1 MDPMIR
7 PFLAALLAGSAS
19 LVGQTCNFNQYPI
32 RLVDNLGVPAP
43 MVAGTSE
50 FSLPEVYLAFDP
62 SLPDGV
68 HRFFVQLLQ
77 LPAPGVVILSA
88 VDSPADRV
96 IDVVKTG
103 SLVTLQFPFAV
114 TQPELGLGIGGI
126 GQSVKLR
133 FLQPQNDPGAPCSH
147 KVWATT
153 GWAADPITGL
163 PVLAN
168 DPGRAVDPNYCQI
181 ASFQSFHV
189 ASCGTNPTP
198 VCDGRTIG
206 YWRNPHGRNL
216 VTSYGLLGEYAA
228 LNLVN
233 ADGSAAAPFASLSA
247 YASWLQ
253 RANATNMAYMLSAQ
267 LVGMYNNVRVGN
279 TSRYCRIHDPVLG
292 NTTIGAVLD
301 AAVLSLYL
309 YPLTP
314 SGHPERANQE
324 ALKHALDAANN
335 NTNWGWL

>member
-1 MDPMIR
+1 MHPMIR
-7 PFLAALLAGSAS
+7 PFLAALLVGSAS

-32 RLVDNLGVPAP
+32 HLVDNLGAP
-43 MVAGTSE
+43 MPIIGGEAQ
-50 FSLPEVYLAFDP
+50 FALPEVYLAFDP
-62 SLPDGV
+62 SLPDGI
-68 HRFFVQLLQ
+68 HRFFVQITDT
-77 LPAPGVVILSA
+77 AITTVTA
-88 VDSPADRV
+88 TTAPADRV
-96 IDVVKTG
+96 VDVIKTG
-103 SLVTLQFPFAV
+103 SLITLQFPFAV
-114 TQPELGLGIGGI
+114 TQQELGLGLGGI

-133 FLQPQNDPGAPCSH
+133 FVQPQNQPGEPCSH
-147 KVWATT
+147 KAWARS
-153 GWAADPITGL
+153 GWEADPLTGL
-163 PVLAN
+163 PTNA
-168 DPGRAVDPNYCQI
+168 DSPNSGGTGTYPNCRNV
-181 ASFQSFHV
+181 SFQIFSV

-279 TSRYCRIHDPVLG
+279 ASRYCRIHDPVLG

>member
-1 MDPMIR
+1 MIR
-7 PFLAALLAGSAS
+7 PFLAALLVGSAS
-19 LVGQTCNFNQYPI
+19 LVGQTCNYNQYPI
-32 RLVDNLGVPAP
+32 RLVDSLGNP
-43 MVAGTSE
+43 MPIASGVAE

-62 SLPDGV
+62 SLPDGI
-68 HRFFVQLLQ
+68 HRFFVQITDTAITTVTATS
-77 LPAPGVVILSA
+77 PA
-88 VDSPADRV
+88 ADRV
-96 IDVVKTG
+96 VDVIKTG
-103 SLVTLQFPFAV
+103 TLVTLNFPFAV

-126 GQSVKLR
+126 GQSLKLR
-133 FLQPQNDPGAPCSH
+133 FVQPQNQPGVPCSH
-147 KVWATT
+147 KAWVST
-153 GWAADPITGL
+153 GWAADALTGL
-163 PVLAN
+163 PVLAGS
-168 DPGRAVDPNYCQI
+168 PFVTGTGTYPNCRI
-181 ASFQSFHV
+181 ASFQIF
-189 ASCGTNPTP
+189 AIENCGTNPTP

-233 ADGSAAAPFASLSA
+233 ADGSAASPFASLSA

-279 TSRYCRIHDPVLG
+279 ASRYCRIHDPVLG